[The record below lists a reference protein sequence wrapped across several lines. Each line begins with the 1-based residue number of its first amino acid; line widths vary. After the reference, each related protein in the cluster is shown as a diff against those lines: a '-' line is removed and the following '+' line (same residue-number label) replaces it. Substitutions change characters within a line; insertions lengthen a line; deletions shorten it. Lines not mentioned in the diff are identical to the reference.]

1 MYKLS
6 NYNLWLRE
14 ILMQLKIHLIPL
26 SLILII
32 VYRNAIPEG
41 YVVAGGD
48 FLQWFNFSR
57 QLSDSFSIW
66 ANESIGYPHLSYSY
80 GLFYAFINL
89 FVETFALQ
97 LSSQSTL
104 YYLLFLLGSYFSFYL
119 SLSCTNG
126 LLGNLTTR
134 WKTVLSVGYALNIF
148 TFYNFFGLWG
158 FSPFFFLYVL
168 IPLIFGYTFK
178 YFSNGDAN
186 LRTLGLI
193 GVIFF
198 LVNIPNGNFAFFVSL
213 NLVLI
218 VFIAYTRVIFHPP
231 KKFVNKLFLYY
242 FVVAT
247 TTAWSVIPQLIE
259 LLGKGN
265 AIAEGETA
273 ISLADWVL
281 GQAAKFPDPFLI
293 VNNHQVFLN
302 YPFLLLSSC
311 ALLMAAVVSL
321 ILLSNSKHQ
330 NSIKKYAFALFSL
343 YLFVIFLLNK
353 GSGIVPADVTVALF
367 ANTIMGSIRSFHKT
381 IVFLPFL
388 LYFIVYI
395 GLANSVKHTYI
406 IKLLV
411 FLAVLIPVIY
421 FIRGGILTNYSFHYA
436 AGEADYKTS
445 PYSPLIKIPANY
457 VDVANTLNQDKST
470 HRILSAPYFLAD
482 EIYGWRSMPK
492 LKYTGT
498 ANPIWSLIDA
508 PLIDM
513 NNTSL
518 FKMWNFGKDW
528 SLEKADGSSW
538 LLQLTGLINVKY
550 IMLHKDIEK
559 KYKLAAI
566 KKFSVLEQNGLV
578 KMVAENRDLVIYK
591 VNDKYFFPRV
601 YAAGNPVILNK
612 SISEIKEKNITG
624 SRPIDSIVVLA
635 NVPATN
641 IAVLNK
647 LSLPRDLSIEFKRI
661 TSTKYRVV
669 LHKATGEFILVLSEA
684 FNARWNIY
692 SSTIDNVKSVPVTGD
707 IYSAR
712 SQENTKLTGQYFKDI
727 LDARN
732 MDSSTSHIAVNGNA
746 NGWIFNVDKVCG
758 ASNQCVKNPDG
769 SYEIEVELQ
778 YSTQNILEWC
788 LVLSTLFLG
797 VCFYMFIFSPKG
809 GKTVI

>member
-1 MYKLS
+1 M
-6 NYNLWLRE
+6 
-14 ILMQLKIHLIPL
+14 LMQLKIHLIPL

-32 VYRNAIPEG
+32 VYRNTIPEG
-41 YVVAGGD
+41 YMVAGGD

-57 QLSDSFSIW
+57 QLPDSLFIW
-66 ANESIGYPHLSYSY
+66 ANDSVGYPYLSYSY

-89 FVETFALQ
+89 FVETFELQ
-97 LSSQSTL
+97 PSAQSTL
-104 YYLLFLLGSYFSFYL
+104 YYLIFLLGSYLSFYL
-119 SLSCTNG
+119 SLGCTNG
-126 LLGNLTTR
+126 LLGNLNTK
-134 WKTVLSVGYALNIF
+134 WKIILSVGYAFNIF

-158 FSPFFFLYVL
+158 FSPFFLLYVL

-178 YFSNGDAN
+178 YFSNEEAS

-193 GVIFF
+193 GIIFF
-198 LVNIPNGNFAFFVSL
+198 CVNIPNGNLPFFVSL

-218 VFIAYTRVIFHPP
+218 VFILCTRFIFHSATN
-231 KKFVNKLFLYY
+231 FLNKLFLYY
-242 FVVAT
+242 FVCAT

-259 LLGKGN
+259 LLSRGN
-265 AIAEGETA
+265 PIADGRTA
-273 ISLADWVL
+273 ISLVDWVL
-281 GQAAKFPDPFLI
+281 GQATKFPDPFLI
-293 VNNHQVFLN
+293 VNDHQIFLN
-302 YPFLLLSSC
+302 YPFLLFSSGI
-311 ALLMAAVVSL
+311 LLFASVGSL
-321 ILLSNSKHQ
+321 IFLPNLKNENGIKNFSYAMFAIYLL
-330 NSIKKYAFALFSL
+330 
-343 YLFVIFLLNK
+343 VIFLLNK

-367 ANTIMGSIRSFHKT
+367 ANIIMGSIRSFHKT
-381 IVFLPFL
+381 MVFLPFL

-395 GLANSVKHTYI
+395 GLANSIKHTYI

-411 FLAVLIPVIY
+411 FFAVLIPVIY
-421 FIRGGILTNYSFHYA
+421 FIRGGILTNYSFQYA

-470 HRILSAPYFLAD
+470 HRILSAPYFLED
-482 EIYGWRSMPK
+482 EIYGWRRMPK
-492 LKYTGT
+492 LKYIGT
-498 ANPIWSLIDA
+498 ANPIWSLFDA
-508 PLIDM
+508 PLVLM
-513 NNTSL
+513 NDISL
-518 FKMWNFGKDW
+518 FGIWNFGKDW
-528 SLEKADGSSW
+528 SLEEVDGSSW

-550 IMLHKDIEK
+550 IMLHKDIER

-578 KMVAENRDLVIYK
+578 KMVAKNSDFVIYK

-612 SISEIKEKNITG
+612 SISEIKENNITN
-624 SRPIDSIVVLA
+624 SRPVDSIVVLA

-641 IAVLNK
+641 IAVLHK
-647 LSLPRDLSIEFKRI
+647 LSLPRDLSIEFKRVN
-661 TSTKYRVV
+661 SAKYRVK
-669 LHKATGEFILVLSEA
+669 LHNAKGEFILVLSEA

-692 SSTIDNVKSVPVTGD
+692 SSSIDNVKSVPVSGD

-732 MDSSTSHIAVNGNA
+732 MDSSTSHIAVNGNV

-788 LVLSTLFLG
+788 LVLSTVFLG